1 MSFFQDFLF
10 PVVIGIIVIH
20 LIFES
25 IAYLNNHLFNKYN
38 IDNKNQINIDHK
50 NQINIDHKNLI
61 NITIKHA
68 GNQGIYE
75 FSDKD
80 GNYKN
85 VYITFDKTK
94 TVGDLKHELT
104 KHIQFSTVDSI
115 RLRTAPFGKE
125 LKNDV
130 VVDWVRKNKNKNK
143 LKNEEFR
150 LYIVIDSY

>member
-10 PVVIGIIVIH
+10 PVIIGIIVIH

-38 IDNKNQINIDHK
+38 IDNKNQ
-50 NQINIDHKNLI
+50 I

-125 LKNDV
+125 IKNDV

-143 LKNEEFR
+143 LKNEEFC

>member
-1 MSFFQDFLF
+1 MSFFLDFLF
-10 PVVIGIIVIH
+10 FFFFFIVIH

-38 IDNKNQINIDHK
+38 IDNKNQINI
-50 NQINIDHKNLI
+50 
-61 NITIKHA
+61 TIKHA

-75 FSDKD
+75 FIDKD

-125 LKNDV
+125 LKNDL
-130 VVDWVRKNKNKNK
+130 VVDWVRQNKNKNK